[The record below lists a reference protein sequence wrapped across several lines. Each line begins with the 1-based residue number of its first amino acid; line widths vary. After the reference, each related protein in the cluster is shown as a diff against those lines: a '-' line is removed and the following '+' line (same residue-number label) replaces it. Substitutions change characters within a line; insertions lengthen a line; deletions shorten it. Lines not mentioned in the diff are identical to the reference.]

1 MLSYK
6 RSTDKQYFDQT
17 IVHPLHTVQPNHE
30 NIKKKARNMAI
41 LDPSIPVG
49 QKLSHPFEGSFGFE
63 SRAMRRESW

>member
-1 MLSYK
+1 
-6 RSTDKQYFDQT
+6 
-17 IVHPLHTVQPNHE
+17 
-30 NIKKKARNMAI
+30 MAI